1 MLLISVVLVICV
13 LHRKLTVHIN
23 MLQADIKVDYIG
35 NVNNTESAENMVE
48 ISSTFGHVYQFLLFS
63 DRDWGMP

>member
-13 LHRKLTVHIN
+13 LHRKLTVINN

-48 ISSTFGHVYQFLLFS
+48 ISSTFGHMYQFLLFS
-63 DRDWGMP
+63 VCNWGMP

>member
-48 ISSTFGHVYQFLLFS
+48 ISSTFGHMY
-63 DRDWGMP
+63 

>member
-13 LHRKLTVHIN
+13 LHRKLTVYID

-35 NVNNTESAENMVE
+35 NVNNIESAENMVE
-48 ISSTFGHVYQFLLFS
+48 ISSTFGHMY
-63 DRDWGMP
+63 